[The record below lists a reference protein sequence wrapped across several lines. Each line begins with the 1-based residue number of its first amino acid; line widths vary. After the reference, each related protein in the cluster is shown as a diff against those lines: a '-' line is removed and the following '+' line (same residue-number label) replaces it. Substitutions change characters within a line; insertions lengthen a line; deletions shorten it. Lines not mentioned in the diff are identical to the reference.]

1 MRTRF
6 APTIVGTVLVVIV
19 AGCAAS
25 PGQQSTDS
33 PASPGSAA
41 PSSAEVPAGFPI
53 GTWTTTI
60 TEDDLVAAGVRGG
73 EIGENAGVFTTTLAE
88 DGTWTTAQESDV
100 TLRWP
105 VFRGTWTVTGPD
117 TFSQRTDFPS
127 DFAGD
132 VVTFRWEIVDGNLVL
147 DVLDP
152 PDHILPIVTE
162 THPWTPAG

>member
-1 MRTRF
+1 MRTRSV
-6 APTIVGTVLVVIV
+6 PTIVGCLLGIIV
-19 AGCAAS
+19 AGC
-25 PGQQSTDS
+25 
-33 PASPGSAA
+33 SAA
-41 PSSAEVPAGFPI
+41 PAGQSPVTAAPTAPAAAEVPAGFPI

-60 TEDDLVAAGVRGG
+60 TEDDLVAAGITGG
-73 EIGENAGVFTTTLAE
+73 EIGENAGVFTTTLAA

-105 VFRGTWTVTGPD
+105 VFRGTWTATGPD
-117 TFSQRTDFPS
+117 TFTQRTDFPS

-132 VVTFRWEIVDGNLVL
+132 VVSYRWGIVDGDLVL
-147 DVLDP
+147 EVLDP